1 VKVRRKH
8 LIIGVIVAF
17 GLLLVLTMLLLNSST
32 RAREPRIVFAGYT
45 NLPNSDT
52 RFALITVENTD
63 LLPLRWRG
71 SSIEVHGSSGLK
83 APIINPALPWFTG
96 KTLKSKGAQTVAIG
110 EPSEGQKWR
119 LVVRF
124 TRYTPKE
131 WLRDLQFKYSF
142 LSRIPVGPLK
152 VQTITSAWVTR
163 EEAAR

>member
-1 VKVRRKH
+1 M
-8 LIIGVIVAF
+8 IIGIVAAF
-17 GLLLVLTMLLLNSST
+17 GLLLLLAVFVLNAST
-32 RAREPRIVFAGYT
+32 RAREPRIFFAGYT
-45 NLPNSDT
+45 NLPDSDT

-71 SSIEVHGSSGLK
+71 NSIEVHGSSGLK
-83 APIINPALPWFTG
+83 APTVSPALPWFTG
-96 KTLKSKGAQTVAIG
+96 KTLKSKGAQTVAIA

-131 WLRDLQFKYSF
+131 WLRDMQFKYSF
-142 LSRIPVGPLK
+142 LSPIPVGPLE
-152 VQTITSAWVTR
+152 VQTITSAWITG